1 MEMALGQFTSRSS
14 VHIWQSVP
22 LLKGIGIGQMLGT
35 ISVVTY
41 YVSLIALT
49 LVYLIS
55 SFASQLPWSYCKDS
69 WDEQCVNS
77 SDKNPVIIKD
87 GTNFSIS
94 SSELYF
100 T

>member
-41 YVSLIALT
+41 YVSLIALS
-49 LVYLIS
+49 LVYLVS
-55 SFASQLPWSYCKDS
+55 SFASELPWANCRDT
-69 WDEQCVNS
+69 WEEQCVDS
-77 SDKNPVIIKD
+77 SDKQPVIINN
-87 GTNFSIS
+87 GSNFSMS

>member
-14 VHIWQSVP
+14 VHIWHSVP

-55 SFASQLPWSYCKDS
+55 SFSSELPWATCRDS
-69 WDEQCVNS
+69 WDEQCVDS
-77 SDKNPVIIKD
+77 SEGHPVIISN
-87 GTNFSIS
+87 GTGYSMS